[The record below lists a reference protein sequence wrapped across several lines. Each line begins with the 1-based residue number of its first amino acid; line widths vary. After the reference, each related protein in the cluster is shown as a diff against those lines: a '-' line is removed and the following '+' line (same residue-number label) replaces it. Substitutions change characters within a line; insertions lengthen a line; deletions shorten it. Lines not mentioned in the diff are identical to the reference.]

1 VFGEGTYWIS
11 ACSWTSSLT
20 ACFQG
25 FFVVVPFIAITI
37 RASHASFLD
46 SLAAKVE
53 KRAKNAM
60 DSIPVDIL
68 RNILE
73 HVDTAGLLKM
83 CLVNKICCSCSQ
95 DVLYHE
101 ILSFNNRICRTLA
114 KSSHLARRVR
124 SFTLFASDEELAIVL
139 RNMTSL
145 RRLAL
150 LEYGSVSNLMDGCT
164 FKLESLSCNYVFD
177 ESLLEFLR
185 SQPGLT
191 TLRNLAI
198 DKKVPELETTCLP
211 NLTRVTTW
219 FPHIPNLIRGRPV
232 SDVTVIGDKS
242 TFVFADCDFDYSV
255 LSAAPIRKLS
265 ISYDLLFQT
274 PAPIIASIP
283 PSLVTFTVDIS
294 EHVVRSFEKEV
305 GPLLYLSE

>member
-1 VFGEGTYWIS
+1 MV
-11 ACSWTSSLT
+11 A
-20 ACFQG
+20 
-25 FFVVVPFIAITI
+25 PFITKTI
-37 RASHASFLD
+37 RTSHASFLD

-60 DSIPVDIL
+60 DPIPVDIL

-73 HVDTAGLLKM
+73 HVNTAGLLKM

-95 DVLYHE
+95 DVLYRE
-101 ILSFNNRICRTLA
+101 IHTVSNRICRTLV

-124 SFTLFASDEELAIVL
+124 SFSLYDHDEELAIVL

-145 RRLAL
+145 RSLAL
-150 LEYGSVSNLMDGCT
+150 TDGGSVSNLMDGCA
-164 FKLESLSCNYVFD
+164 FKLEYLFCHYDFD
-177 ESLLEFLR
+177 ESLHKFLC

-191 TLRNLAI
+191 TLDYSALYRN
-198 DKKVPELETTCLP
+198 VPELETTCLP
-211 NLTRVTTW
+211 NLTRVTAW

-232 SDVTVIGDKS
+232 SDVTVMGDKS
-242 TFVFADCDFDYSV
+242 SFNFADCDFDYSV
-255 LSAAPIRKLS
+255 LSAAPIGKLS

-283 PSLVTFTVDIS
+283 PSLVDFTVDIH
-294 EHVVRSFEKEV
+294 EHVMRSFVKGV
-305 GPLLYLSE
+305 GPPLFLFE

>member
-1 VFGEGTYWIS
+1 M
-11 ACSWTSSLT
+11 
-20 ACFQG
+20 
-25 FFVVVPFIAITI
+25 VVPFIAKTI
-37 RASHASFLD
+37 RASHANFLD
-46 SLAAKVE
+46 SLAEKVK

-95 DVLYHE
+95 DVLYRE
-101 ILSFNNRICRTLA
+101 IRTLSNRICRTLV
-114 KSSHLARRVR
+114 KSNHLARRVR
-124 SFTLFASDEELAIVL
+124 SFSLYGHDEELAIVL

-145 RRLAL
+145 RSLTL
-150 LEYGSVSNLMDGCT
+150 TDFGSVSSLMDGCT
-164 FKLESLSCNYVFD
+164 FKLEYLFCHYDFD
-177 ESLLEFLR
+177 ESLHKFLC

-191 TLRNLAI
+191 TLRNLAT
-198 DKKVPELETTCLP
+198 DRKVPELETTCLP
-211 NLTRVTTW
+211 NLTDVTAW

-305 GPLLYLSE
+305 GTLLYLSE